1 MRGVLL
7 CLLCLVP
14 LSGAIVDRIAIT
26 VDHQVIT
33 ELQIDEELLVT
44 AFQNRKPLSSDLNAR
59 RAAADRI
66 VAQLLVVREMQLSHY
81 LAPERPEV
89 DEYLDQIRT
98 SFTTSTSYQQALH
111 EYHITEQILKQHL
124 ATQLA
129 TLSFIEIRFRP
140 NLDVPD
146 SEVETFYNREIAT
159 WRTDHPGVPPPS
171 FDAARPAI
179 LKTLTEE
186 HTDRILD
193 TWLEEARKQVS
204 IMYLDKSLQ

>member
-1 MRGVLL
+1 MSRVLL

-26 VDHQVIT
+26 VDRQVIT
-33 ELQIDEELLVT
+33 ELQIDEELRVT
-44 AFQNRKPLSSDLNAR
+44 ALQNHKPLSADLNAR

-66 VAQLLVVREMQLSHY
+66 VAQLLVAREIQLSHY
-81 LAPERPEV
+81 LAPEPPEV
-89 DEYLDQIRT
+89 DEYLDQIRK
-98 SFTTSTSYQQALH
+98 SFPSPTSYQQALH
-111 EYHITEQILKQHL
+111 EYHITEQILKSHL
-124 ATQLA
+124 ANQLA

-140 NLDVPD
+140 NLDIPD
-146 SEVETFYNREIAT
+146 SEVENFYNREIAT
-159 WRTDHPGVPPPS
+159 WPADHPGNPPPS
-171 FDAARPAI
+171 LEAARPAI
-179 LKTLTEE
+179 LKTLAEE